1 VTTFQKLKKL
11 FFGFDERP
19 EIIFAKVRALRT
31 QIPLLYFILMTN
43 VVTTS
48 VVHLEKLPLW
58 LTVFLPATGAALA
71 LGRAISWSRLDTDNI
86 SLDDARTRLK
96 TTIRLVPLLAGFFV
110 AWAIILAQAA
120 SPMEQGQIAVFLAIT
135 CAASMLCL
143 MHLRSA
149 SLQLGLITIIPF
161 TFHFMLMPGLA
172 AKAIAVNSL
181 LALGAMTLV
190 VIRQHHTFF
199 HEVLQNSELAAKN
212 IETQK
217 LSDENLRLATR
228 DMLTGLP
235 NRRSFIADFQRT
247 LKEAKLSQSQVAIIL
262 IDLDGFKPINDL
274 YGHAAG
280 DNLLVKVGAR
290 LRDAVRDTCLLAR
303 LGGDEFAIAM
313 SGFNNNSDVNDFAGH
328 ILTAINQPYRV
339 SQVECTVSAS
349 IGIAVLGSG
358 GFTDHELF
366 EHADYALYQAK
377 ESRDG
382 RPVFFE
388 EEHQHAIRLLH
399 EVDQHLRRGTLE
411 SELSLAYQPIVL
423 AATRELAGYE
433 ALARWNSEKL
443 GSISPAVFIPAAERS
458 GMGDRVTHML
468 FRKLLQEMRTLPE
481 TIPVSFN
488 LSARDL
494 VNTSSTLRIVTEIQ
508 SSGISAKRVQF
519 EITEASIAADF
530 EKVERSLRM
539 LRNMGCA
546 ISIDN
551 FGSSQSILSYI
562 YRLPVT
568 SVKIDT
574 KFIAECEKSEPA
586 RRTLQAIVRLC
597 DDLDLTCTAVGIET
611 EKQALLAS
619 DIGCMLLQGFH
630 LARPKPLRDI
640 LSDHASAA

>member
-199 HEVLQNSELAAKN
+199 HEVLQNVELAAKN

-280 DNLLVKVGAR
+280 DSLLVKVGAR